1 MSTLSKRSLVLLVVG
16 VVVLAV
22 VAFAVIKRDAI
33 GDLILKGG
41 DTSLTGQS
49 AQSSP
54 QAKLALDFLSALRA
68 SDVNAMAQL
77 ATGEQAAR
85 IQQEATKPTPD
96 FQDMKTMMLADLPAD
111 SAELRSRIKSV
122 QIHKNRG
129 VVTFETKANSWFVML
144 EEANGNWKVSGF

>member
-1 MSTLSKRSLVLLVVG
+1 MSTLSKRSLVLLVLG
-16 VVVLAV
+16 AVVLAV
-22 VAFAVIKRDAI
+22 VAFALIKRDAI
-33 GDLILKGG
+33 GDLLLKGG
-41 DTSLTGQS
+41 DTSLTGQA

-68 SDVNAMAQL
+68 SDLNAMTQL
-77 ATGEQAAR
+77 TTDGQTAR

-96 FQDMKTMMLADLPAD
+96 FQNMKTMMLADLPAD
-111 SAELRSRIKSV
+111 STDLRSKIKSV

-144 EEANGNWKVSGF
+144 EEANGKWKVSGF

>member
-1 MSTLSKRSLVLLVVG
+1 MSTLSKRNVVLLVLG

-22 VAFAVIKRDAI
+22 VAFALIKRDAI

-41 DTSLTGQS
+41 DTSLTGQA

-54 QAKLALDFLSALRA
+54 QAKLALEFLSALRA
-68 SDVNAMAQL
+68 SDVKAMTEL

-96 FQDMKTMMLADLPAD
+96 FQNMKTMMLADLPAD
-111 SAELRSRIKSV
+111 STELRSQIKSV
-122 QIHKNRG
+122 QTHKNKG
-129 VVTFETKANSWFVML
+129 VVTFETKANSWMVML
-144 EEANGNWKVSGF
+144 EEANGKWKVSGF

>member
-1 MSTLSKRSLVLLVVG
+1 MSTLSKRSLVLLVLG

-22 VAFAVIKRDAI
+22 VVFALIKRDAI
-33 GDLILKGG
+33 GDLLLKGG

-49 AQSSP
+49 AQSST
-54 QAKLALDFLSALRA
+54 QARLALDFLSALRA
-68 SDVNAMAQL
+68 SDVDALTQL
-77 ATGEQAAR
+77 TTGEQAAR

-96 FQDMKTMMLADLPAD
+96 FQNMKTMMLADLPAD
-111 SAELRSRIKSV
+111 STELRSRIKSV

-144 EEANGNWKVSGF
+144 EEANGTWKVSGF

>member
-54 QAKLALDFLSALRA
+54 QARLALDFLSALRA

-96 FQDMKTMMLADLPAD
+96 FQNMKAMMLADLPAD
-111 SAELRSRIKSV
+111 ATELRSRIKSV

-144 EEANGNWKVSGF
+144 EEANGSWKVSGF

>member
-16 VVVLAV
+16 VLVLAV

-54 QAKLALDFLSALRA
+54 QARLAMDFLSALRA
-68 SDVNAMAQL
+68 SDVSSMAQL
-77 ATGEQAAR
+77 TTDEQTAR

-96 FQDMKTMMLADLPAD
+96 FQNMKTMMLADLPAD
-111 SAELRSRIKSV
+111 STELRSKIKSV

-144 EEANGNWKVSGF
+144 EEANGKWKVSGF